1 MSPSAGVAIVGMACR
16 YPDADSPTRLWET
29 VLGRRRGFRRFPEQR
44 LSRAYLGPADDPDR
58 TYSTHAGLLRDWR
71 FDRKRFGVPGPL
83 HRAVDHVHWLAL
95 ETAADA
101 LVDAGCPDG
110 RGLDLDRVGV
120 VLGNTMTGEFSRAAQ
135 LRLRWPFV
143 RRAAAAALAGAGVDA
158 GRAEHAISLLGD
170 LVREPFPVPGDES
183 LAGALSNT
191 IAGRICNHF
200 DFHGSGYTVDGACA
214 SSLLSVMTAGRALLD
229 GDLDFAL
236 AGGVDLSLD
245 PFELVGFART
255 GALAVDR
262 MRVYDESPTGFL
274 PGEGCGVVA
283 LMRAEDAE
291 RAGLRV
297 YAVLAGWGTST
308 DGAGGLTRP
317 RSRGQAL
324 AMARAYRMA
333 GIEPHDVELVEGHGT
348 GTKVGDEVE
357 LTALSEIR
365 GDGAHRAALGSVK
378 ANIGHTKAAAGVAG
392 LIKATLA
399 AHHRVL
405 PPTTGVESPHALLRR
420 SGTPLRVLAEPEP
433 WRTTTP
439 LASVSSMGFGG
450 VNAHVVLRGLPA
462 RPVEAL
468 PPRVVA
474 LSRRPHRDEILLLD
488 AADADRLRERLDTVA
503 ALAPRLSAAEL
514 HDLAATAHAGRHAPG
529 AVRCALVA
537 GTPDRLHR
545 AATAA
550 CDHLPGWDGRLVLD
564 ESAGVV
570 LASGPAPRVGLL
582 LPGQAAPVCA
592 ELGPWAVDLDV
603 PTPSGVTLVDGARD
617 TAVAQPAILRQ
628 SLAGLA
634 WLDACGVLPVA
645 AVGHSLGEIGA
656 LVWAGALD
664 PATGLRLAVVRGRL
678 MAEHG
683 RGGTAMA
690 GVGAAPGEVEALT
703 EGSAVEVSGFN
714 GPEQT
719 TVAGPVEDVERL
731 VARARARGIA
741 AAVLPVSHGFHSTA
755 MDDVVEPLRR
765 ELAGV
770 PFAQLARPVF
780 STVTGRPL
788 TSTTDL
794 AALLVDQM
802 TRPVRFTE
810 AVRRLAERCELLVE
824 AGPGTTLADIARTA
838 VPDLPVIALDGTHP
852 HRHAMATAALAACAA
867 GDLDA
872 WFAGRVHRPLDLDA
886 GIDLLAN
893 PCETVLP
900 GMSAVAVEVPAE
912 PVVRHR
918 AEPVVLEPASG
929 EPLEVVRAHLSQVLE
944 LPLGSIRPDST
955 LLGDLHLNSLQVVQ
969 HVAAMAGLLGRTPPS
984 TALSVVDSTVADIA
998 DVLASQPSTTEETSG
1013 APPAGLAPWVRAFE
1027 HRWTPF
1033 EPIGV
1038 ATPPGDW
1045 TVDAPPGH
1053 WLHDVALPGHGL
1065 AVWLDGDDPGEVAR
1079 VLALVAATG
1088 PSRLV
1093 VAHRGHPAAAAVG
1106 RSAAVELD
1114 GCAVTVVDVE
1124 GDALDARLVAGAGYR
1139 ELRVTEDGAEHVTTH
1154 AHHRGPDCDL
1164 PLGDFPLGPDD
1175 VCLVTGGAD
1184 GITGAC
1190 GAALARRTGC
1200 TLVVLGR
1207 SEPNAPRV
1215 TAALASF
1222 PEGIRAHYVQA
1233 DVTDPADVARAVTAA
1248 GVLGRVRGLLHGAG
1262 VNTPQRMG
1270 AVTPTTLEQA
1280 LAPKVVGLRTLLD
1293 SAPALR
1299 LVIAFGSIIG
1309 RRGLLGEAEYCVAN
1323 DWLRDAV
1330 ERAAVD
1336 RPDCR
1341 FHLVEWSLWSGI
1353 GMGERMGVVGG
1364 LAATGITP
1372 ITAQDGPLALMRVL
1386 ADRDAPVTV
1395 LLTGRFP
1402 AGPTLA
1408 AAGPPP
1414 EPLRFT
1420 EDLPVRIAGVEAVVE
1435 ASLSLGDDPYLDEH
1449 RVEGVPVLP
1458 AVVGL
1463 EAMAQA
1469 ADAVTGGRRGWA
1481 FEDVDLR
1488 SPVTVGERGSRVVR
1502 VLALHDDGGDGVRVA
1517 LRDESDGFG
1526 TDRFTATARDAEAG
1540 GAEAGDGEAG
1550 DQRFPPV
1557 DDTGPHDPHPFYG
1570 PLLFHRGR
1578 FRRLLRYDRLSAF
1591 EVLARV
1597 RAEPDTTW
1605 FSEFHHQR
1613 LLLGDPGAH
1622 DAALHVLLACVPHR
1636 RALPVGGDRFTVWRA
1651 PSGVL
1656 RVHAVERAHTADE
1669 YVFDVDVSDSTGAPV
1684 ARWDALRLR
1693 AIAPN
1698 RWDEPLPVPL
1708 VGPLLSRRLIELDVA
1723 QHVELVVAG
1732 TGRPVPPGEGWTT
1745 ATLDDH
1751 VLLARADRPVGV
1763 AWGTP
1768 GLAPATKADDEVVT
1782 CAAGKLDEAV
1792 EVTAGRVAAG
1802 RAALAGLGGDPSA
1815 PLELDEVTDDGL
1827 LVLSGAGAALVVARP
1842 RVAGL
1847 GDPVVAIAVGGV

>member
-1 MSPSAGVAIVGMACR
+1 MACR

-44 LSRAYLGPADDPDR
+44 LSSAYLGPADDPDR
-58 TYSTHAGLLRDWR
+58 TCSTHAGLLRDWR

-101 LVDAGCPDG
+101 LVDAGFPDG
-110 RGLDLDRVGV
+110 RGLDRDRVGV

-143 RRAAAAALAGAGVDA
+143 RRAAAAALAGAGVDP
-158 GRAEHAISLLGD
+158 GRAEHALSLLSD
-170 LVREPFPVPGDES
+170 LVRTPFPVPGDES

-214 SSLLSVMTAGRALLD
+214 SSLLSVMTASRALLD
-229 GDLDFAL
+229 GDLEFAL

-291 RAGLRV
+291 RAGLRI

-308 DGAGGLTRP
+308 DGSGGLTRP
-317 RSRGQAL
+317 RSHGQTL

-333 GIEPHDVELVEGHGT
+333 GIEPHHIELVEGHGT

-357 LTALSEIR
+357 LTALSQIR
-365 GDGAHRAALGSVK
+365 GDGARRAALGSVK

-399 AHHRVL
+399 VHHGVL
-405 PPTTGVESPHALLRR
+405 PPTTGVDSPHVLLRR
-420 SGTPLRVLAEPEP
+420 AGTPLRVLAEPEP
-433 WRTTTP
+433 WQTTTP

-462 RPVEAL
+462 RPVDAL

-488 AADADRLRERLDTVA
+488 AADADGLRERLDTVA
-503 ALAPRLSAAEL
+503 ALAPRLSTAEL
-514 HDLAATAHAGRHAPG
+514 HDLAATTHAGRHVPG

-537 GTPDRLHR
+537 DTPDALHR

-550 CDHLPGWDGRLVLD
+550 SGHLPGWDGRLVLD
-564 ESAGVV
+564 EPAGVV

-582 LPGQAAPVCA
+582 LPGQAAPVRA
-592 ELGPWAVDLDV
+592 DLGPWAADLEV
-603 PTPSGVTLVDGARD
+603 PTPYGVTIVDGARD

-634 WLDACGVLPVA
+634 WLDACGVRPVA
-645 AVGHSLGEIGA
+645 AVGHSLGEISA

-664 PATGLRLAVVRGRL
+664 PATGLGFAVARGRL

-683 RGGTAMA
+683 REGTTMA
-690 GVGAAPGEVEALT
+690 GIGTPPTEIDSLT
-703 EGSAVEVSGFN
+703 EGLAVEVAGFN

-731 VARARARGIA
+731 VTRAKSRGVA
-741 AAVLPVSHGFHSTA
+741 VTVLPVSHAFHSAA
-755 MDDVVEPLRR
+755 MDDVVEPLRA

-770 PFAQLARPVF
+770 PFAQPSRPVF

-794 AALLVDQM
+794 AALLVDQV

-810 AVRRLAERCELLVE
+810 AVRHLAERCELLVE
-824 AGPGTTLADIARTA
+824 VGPGATLADIVRTT
-838 VPDLPVIALDGTHP
+838 VPDVPAISLDGTHP

-886 GIDLLAN
+886 GIELLAN

-900 GMSAVAVEVPAE
+900 GMSELPVDLPAE
-912 PVVRHR
+912 PLARQQTPL
-918 AEPVVLEPASG
+918 ETPVDG
-929 EPLEVVRAHLSQVLE
+929 EPLEVVRAHLSEVLE
-944 LPLGSIRPDST
+944 LPLGSIQPGST

-969 HVAAMAGLLGRTPPS
+969 HVAAMAGLLGRTPPGA
-984 TALSVVDSTVADIA
+984 ALSIVDSTVADIA
-998 DVLASQPSTTEETSG
+998 DLLAKQPSTTEETSD
-1013 APPAGLAPWVRAFE
+1013 APPAGIAQWVRAFE

-1033 EPIGV
+1033 EPVG
-1038 ATPPGDW
+1038 ATTPPGDW
-1045 TVDAPPGH
+1045 TVDVLPGH
-1053 WLHDVALPGHGL
+1053 WLHDVSLPGHGL
-1065 AVWLDGDDPGEVAR
+1065 AVWLEGEEPAEVAR
-1079 VLALVAATG
+1079 ALALIAETR
-1088 PSRLV
+1088 PSRLL
-1093 VAHRGHPAAAAVG
+1093 VAHHGHPAAAAVG

-1114 GCAVTVVDVE
+1114 DCAVTVVDVE
-1124 GDALDARLVAGAGYR
+1124 GEALDARLVAATGYR
-1139 ELRVTEDGAEHVTTH
+1139 ELRVTEDGVEHVTTR

-1164 PLGDFPLGPDD
+1164 PLGRGD

-1207 SEPNAPRV
+1207 SAPDSPRV
-1215 TAALASF
+1215 KAALASLGD
-1222 PEGIRAHYVQA
+1222 GIRAHYVQA

-1248 GVLGRVRGLLHGAG
+1248 GILGPVRGLLHGAG

-1270 AVTPTTLEQA
+1270 TVTAATLKQT
-1280 LAPKVVGLRTLLD
+1280 LGPKVVGLRRLLD
-1293 SAPALR
+1293 AAPGLR

-1309 RRGLLGEAEYCVAN
+1309 RRGLPGESEYCVAN
-1323 DWLRDAV
+1323 DWLRVEVERAAV
-1330 ERAAVD
+1330 ERAAVG
-1336 RPDCR
+1336 RADCR
-1341 FHLVEWSLWSGI
+1341 FHLLEWSLWSGI
-1353 GMGERMGVVGG
+1353 GMGERMGVVDG

-1372 ITAQDGPLALMRVL
+1372 ITAQDGPRAMMRVL

-1408 AAGPPP
+1408 VAGPPP
-1414 EPLRFT
+1414 EPLRFI
-1420 EDLPVRIAGVEAVVE
+1420 EDLPVRFAGVEAVVE

-1449 RVEGVPVLP
+1449 RIEGVPVLP

-1469 ADAVTGGRRGWA
+1469 ADAVTGERHGWA

-1488 SPVTVGERGSRVVR
+1488 SPVTVEERGSRLLR
-1502 VLALHDDGGDGVRVA
+1502 VLALHDGDDSVRVA

-1526 TDRFTATARDAEAG
+1526 ADRFTATVRDAA
-1540 GAEAGDGEAG
+1540 AQD
-1550 DQRFPPV
+1550 RCFPPA
-1557 DDTGPHDPHPFYG
+1557 DDTGTHEPSSSGAHPFYG

-1578 FRRLLRYDRLSAF
+1578 FRRLLGYDLLSAF

-1636 RALPVGGDRFTVWRA
+1636 RALPVGADRFTVWRA

-1656 RVHAVERAHTADE
+1656 RVHAVERAHTADD
-1669 YVFDVDVSDSTGAPV
+1669 YVFDADVSDSTGVPV

-1693 AIAPN
+1693 AIGPT
-1698 RWDEPLPVPL
+1698 RWDEPLLVPL

-1723 QHVELVVAG
+1723 QHVELIVAG
-1732 TGRPVPPGEGWTT
+1732 TDRPAPPGDHWTT
-1745 ATLDDH
+1745 ATVDDH
-1751 VLLARADRPVGV
+1751 VLLARADRPVGI

-1768 GLAPATKADDEVVT
+1768 THAPATKADDEVVT
-1782 CAAGKLDEAV
+1782 CAAGKLDESV

-1802 RAALAGLGGDPSA
+1802 RAALAGLGGDRSA
-1815 PLELDEVTDDGL
+1815 PLELDEITDDGL
-1827 LVLSGAGAALVVARP
+1827 LVLSGAGAAVVVARP
-1842 RVAGL
+1842 RVVGL
-1847 GDPVVAIAVGGV
+1847 GDPVIAIAVGGV

>member
-1 MSPSAGVAIVGMACR
+1 MSPSEGVAIVGMACR

-29 VLGRRRGFRRFPEQR
+29 VLGRRQGFRRFPEQR
-44 LSRAYLGPADDPDR
+44 LSSAYLGPADDPDR

-101 LVDAGCPDG
+101 LVDAGFPDG
-110 RGLDLDRVGV
+110 RGLDRDRVGV

-143 RRAAAAALAGAGVDA
+143 RRAAAVALAGAGVDP
-158 GRAEHAISLLGD
+158 GRAEHVISLLGD
-170 LVREPFPVPGDES
+170 LVRTPFPVPGDES

-200 DFHGSGYTVDGACA
+200 DFHGSGFTVDGACA
-214 SSLLSVMTAGRALLD
+214 SSLLSVMTASRALLD
-229 GDLDFAL
+229 GDLEFAL

-291 RAGLRV
+291 RAGLRI
-297 YAVLAGWGTST
+297 YAVLTGWGTST
-308 DGAGGLTRP
+308 DGSGGLTRP
-317 RSRGQAL
+317 RSHGQAL

-333 GIEPHDVELVEGHGT
+333 GIEPHHVELVEGHGT

-357 LTALSEIR
+357 LTALAEVR

-399 AHHRVL
+399 VHHRVL

-420 SGTPLRVLAEPEP
+420 TGTPLRLLAEPEP
-433 WRTTTP
+433 WPTTTP

-462 RPVEAL
+462 RPVGSL

-474 LSRRPHRDEILLLD
+474 LSRRPHRDAILLLD
-488 AADADRLRERLDTVA
+488 AADTDGLRERLDAVA
-503 ALAPRLSAAEL
+503 ALAPRLSTAEL
-514 HDLAATAHAGRHAPG
+514 HDLAATTHAGRRGPG

-537 GTPDRLHR
+537 DTPDRLHR

-550 CDHLPGWDGRLVLD
+550 GDHLPGWDGRLLLD
-564 ESAGVV
+564 EPAGVV

-582 LPGQAAPVCA
+582 LPGQAAPVRA
-592 ELGPWAVDLDV
+592 DLGPWAADLDV
-603 PTPSGVTLVDGARD
+603 PTPCGVTLVDGARD

-634 WLDACGVLPVA
+634 WLDACGVRPVA

-664 PATGLRLAVVRGRL
+664 PATGLALAVARGRL

-683 RGGTAMA
+683 GEGTTMA
-690 GVGAAPGEVEALT
+690 GIGAPPADVEALT
-703 EGSAVEVSGFN
+703 EGTAVQVAGFN

-719 TVAGPVEDVERL
+719 TVAGTVEDVERL

-741 AAVLPVSHGFHSTA
+741 ATALPVSHGFHSTA
-755 MDDVVEPLRR
+755 MDDVVEPLRA

-770 PFAQLARPVF
+770 PFGRPGRPVF

-788 TSTTDL
+788 TSDTDL
-794 AALLVDQM
+794 AALLVGQV

-824 AGPGTTLADIARTA
+824 TGPGTTLADIARTT
-838 VPDLPVIALDGTHP
+838 VPDVPAISLDGTHP

-872 WFAGRVHRPLDLDA
+872 WFAGRVHRPLDLDT
-886 GIDLLAN
+886 GIELLAN

-900 GMSAVAVEVPAE
+900 GMSGVPVDLALE
-912 PVVRHR
+912 TPVRQQMPSE
-918 AEPVVLEPASG
+918 AAVLEPSVGG
-929 EPLEVVRAHLSQVLE
+929 EPLDVVRAHLSQVLE

-969 HVAAMAGLLGRTPPS
+969 LVAAMAGLLGRTPPNA
-984 TALSVVDSTVADIA
+984 ALSIVDSTVADIA
-998 DVLASQPSTTEETSG
+998 DLLAGQPSATEEKTG
-1013 APPAGLAPWVRAFE
+1013 APPDGIARWVRAFE

-1033 EPIGV
+1033 EPIGT

-1045 TVDAPPGH
+1045 TVDAPRGH
-1053 WLHDVALPGHGL
+1053 WLHDVTLPGNGL
-1065 AVWLDGDDPGEVAR
+1065 ALWLEGEEPAAVAR
-1079 VLALVAATG
+1079 ALALIAEAR

-1114 GCAVTVVDVE
+1114 DCAVTVVDVG
-1124 GDALDARLVAGAGYR
+1124 GDTLDARLVAGTGYR
-1139 ELRVTEDGAEHVTTH
+1139 ELRVTQDGVEHVTTH
-1154 AHHRGPDCDL
+1154 ARHHGPESDL
-1164 PLGDFPLGPDD
+1164 PLGRGD
-1175 VCLVTGGAD
+1175 VCLVTGGVD

-1190 GAALARRTGC
+1190 GAALARSTGC

-1207 SEPNAPRV
+1207 SAPDSPRV
-1215 TAALASF
+1215 GAALASF
-1222 PEGIRAHYVQA
+1222 PDGIRAHYVQA

-1248 GVLGRVRGLLHGAG
+1248 GVLGTVRGLLHGAG
-1262 VNTPQRMG
+1262 VNSPQRMG
-1270 AVTPTTLEQA
+1270 AVTPETLKRT

-1293 SAPALR
+1293 AAPALR

-1309 RRGLLGEAEYCVAN
+1309 RRGLPGEAEYCVAN
-1323 DWLRDAV
+1323 DWLRAEVEDA
-1330 ERAAVD
+1330 AAA
-1336 RPDCR
+1336 RTDCR
-1341 FHLVEWSLWSGI
+1341 FHLLEWSLWSGI
-1353 GMGERMGVVGG
+1353 GMGERMGVVAG

-1372 ITAQDGPLALMRVL
+1372 IAAQDGPPAMMRVL

-1402 AGPTLA
+1402 AGPTLT

-1420 EDLPVRIAGVEAVVE
+1420 EDLPVRFAGVEAVLE

-1449 RVEGVPVLP
+1449 RIEGVPVLP

-1469 ADAVTGGRRGWA
+1469 VDAVTGERRGWA

-1488 SPVTVGERGSRVVR
+1488 SPVTVEDRGSRLVR
-1502 VLALHDDGGDGVRVA
+1502 VLALHDGEDGVRVE
-1517 LRDESDGFG
+1517 LSDESDGFR
-1526 TDRFTATARDAEAG
+1526 TDRFTATVRDAA
-1540 GAEAGDGEAG
+1540 AQD
-1550 DQRFPPV
+1550 RSFPPV
-1557 DDTGPHDPHPFYG
+1557 DGAGTHDAHPFYG

-1578 FRRLLRYDRLSAF
+1578 FRRLLGYDLLSAF

-1636 RALPVGGDRFTVWRA
+1636 RALPVGADRFTVWRA
-1651 PSGVL
+1651 PTGVL
-1656 RVHAVERAHTADE
+1656 RVHALERAHTADD

-1693 AIAPN
+1693 AIGPT
-1698 RWDEPLPVPL
+1698 RWDEPLLVPL

-1732 TGRPVPPGEGWTT
+1732 TDRPVPPGDDWTT

-1751 VLLARADRPVGV
+1751 VLLARADRPVGI
-1763 AWGTP
+1763 AWG
-1768 GLAPATKADDEVVT
+1768 APANEPVTKADDEVVV
-1782 CAAGKLDEAV
+1782 CAAGKLDEPV
-1792 EVTAGRVAAG
+1792 DVTAGRVAAG
-1802 RAALAGLGGDPSA
+1802 RAALAGLGGDRSA
-1815 PLELDEVTDDGL
+1815 PLELDEITDDGL
-1827 LVLSGAGAALVVARP
+1827 LVLSGAGAAVVVARP
-1842 RVAGL
+1842 RVVGL
-1847 GDPVVAIAVGGV
+1847 GDPVIAIAVGGV